1 MYIKYTFNI
10 IIKFIKRQKLKKNKI
25 LNFRKNL
32 FSKFYKNIKK
42 R

>member
-25 LNFRKNL
+25 LKFIKNL

-42 R
+42 K